1 MTQIARTVARG
12 IVFSAPHLATRIGRA
27 LTRAAAHRY
36 AEQRAQVER
45 TGCGGML

>member
-1 MTQIARTVARG
+1 MSQLARTVARG
-12 IVFSAPHLATRIGRA
+12 LSLSAPRFATTIGRA

>member
-1 MTQIARTVARG
+1 MSQITRTVARG
-12 IVFSAPHLATRIGRA
+12 FSFTAPRLAIRISHA

-36 AEQRAQVER
+36 EEQRAQVER